1 MLADGPNLKVKEASA
16 EAGTSNLNMNIGFL
30 IFLSL
35 KHCRIYCW
43 RRNYVAFGLVRRS
56 KYEELQTQR
65 DELEEQVK
73 SLASEIEPLRKE
85 VTELR
90 KETKK
95 SRRKISQLQ
104 EEANNL
110 RVQKEEL
117 ANSVEILTKERGLFQ
132 KTIRNLS
139 QATRKRKK
147 PKKGTFR

>member
-1 MLADGPNLKVKEASA
+1 LKAEEAST
-16 EAGTSNLNMNIGFL
+16 EAGTSNLIMNVDFL

-43 RRNYVAFGLVRRS
+43 RGNFVALGLVRRS
-56 KYEELQTQR
+56 KYEELQRQR

-73 SLASEIEPLRKE
+73 ILTGEIKTLRKE
-85 VTELR
+85 VAELR
-90 KETKK
+90 KEKK
-95 SRRKISQLQ
+95 NSRRKISQLQ
-104 EEANNL
+104 EEANKL

-117 ANSVEILTKERGLFQ
+117 GNSVDILTKERGLFQ

-147 PKKGTFR
+147 PKKRTSF